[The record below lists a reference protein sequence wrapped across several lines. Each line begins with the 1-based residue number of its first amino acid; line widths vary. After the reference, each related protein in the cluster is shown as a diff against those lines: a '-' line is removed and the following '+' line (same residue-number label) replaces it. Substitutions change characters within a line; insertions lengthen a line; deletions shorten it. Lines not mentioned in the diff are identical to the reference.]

1 MPAPVMVVIV
11 AAAVVITVTMVA
23 VVMVQMMAAA
33 EYQTRHYGY
42 YEHFE
47 KVLIHYW
54 NDRGLCL
61 FICLARH

>member
-1 MPAPVMVVIV
+1 MPSSVVVVIV

-33 EYQTRHYGY
+33 EDQTGHYGY
-42 YEHFE
+42 NEHFE
-47 KVLIHYW
+47 KVLIHDW

-61 FICLARH
+61 FI